1 MTTEPENFSE
11 RVKKV
16 RSRLNLS
23 QEDLAHNIGVS
34 FATVNR
40 WENGK
45 TLPSKL
51 ALKQFNS
58 FCATQRELGRL
69 ND

>member
-1 MTTEPENFSE
+1 MGKDNFSDQ
-11 RVKKV
+11 VKAV
-16 RSRLNLS
+16 RAALNLS
-23 QEDLAHNIGVS
+23 QEDLAQAIGVS

-58 FCATQRELGRL
+58 FCKTQKELGRL